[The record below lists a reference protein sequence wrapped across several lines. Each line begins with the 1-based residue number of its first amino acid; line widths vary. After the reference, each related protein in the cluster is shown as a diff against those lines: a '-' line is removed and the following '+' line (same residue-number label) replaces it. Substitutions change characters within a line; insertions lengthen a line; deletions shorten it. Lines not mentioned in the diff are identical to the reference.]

1 MADLFADTPVA
12 PLAEVLRPKVLDEV
26 IGQSSL
32 EPCFCVLLI
41 ILSCYSLRSIFA
53 EVAPMMSLK
62 TRFLLGIG
70 FAAGMS
76 AAVAHDLW
84 VEPEAGG
91 YQLLYGHH
99 PGVSHEGAKQIDYSP
114 EIVKSVVCLDATG
127 SHHPTQVGDS
137 SPVKIEG
144 DCAVLYVLTS
154 SGYWTKTTA
163 GTKNLK
169 KTEAAS
175 PLSSWQSFESVK
187 HIDRWGSGAAS
198 SLATPLEIVPAENPL
213 ALKDGDKLTVRVLA
227 NGQPVADATVS
238 YDGKPRGQTG
248 ADGTLNIRVKH
259 GGLQLIQA
267 STRTPHAGP
276 EADEIVHTTALTFAL
291 GNDK

>member
-1 MADLFADTPVA
+1 MT
-12 PLAEVLRPKVLDEV
+12 
-26 IGQSSL
+26 SL
-32 EPCFCVLLI
+32 T
-41 ILSCYSLRSIFA
+41 
-53 EVAPMMSLK
+53 

-99 PGVSHEGAKQIDYSP
+99 PRVSHEGTRQIAYIPD
-114 EIVKSVVCLDATG
+114 IVKTVVCLDAAG
-127 SHHPTQVGDS
+127 GRRPAKAGGG

-169 KTEAAS
+169 KTEVAS
-175 PLSSWQSFESVK
+175 PLGSWQSFESVK
-187 HIDRWGSGAAS
+187 HIARWGSGAAS
-198 SLATPLEIVPAENPL
+198 PLATPLEIVPAENPL
-213 ALKDGDKLTVRVLA
+213 ALKDGDKLTLRVLA
-227 NGQPVADATVS
+227 NGQPLADATVS

-248 ADGTLNIRVKH
+248 ADGTVNIRVKH

-267 STRTPHAGP
+267 STRSPHAGP
-276 EADEIVHTTALTFAL
+276 EADEVVHTTALTFAL
-291 GNDK
+291 GAGQ

>member
-1 MADLFADTPVA
+1 MT
-12 PLAEVLRPKVLDEV
+12 
-26 IGQSSL
+26 SL
-32 EPCFCVLLI
+32 T
-41 ILSCYSLRSIFA
+41 
-53 EVAPMMSLK
+53 
-62 TRFLLGIG
+62 TRFLLGVG
-70 FAAGMS
+70 VAAAMS

-84 VEPEAGG
+84 VEPMAGG

-99 PGVSHEGAKQIDYSP
+99 PRVSHEGMRQIAYATD
-114 EIVKSVVCLDATG
+114 IVKSVVCLDAG
-127 SHHPTQVGDS
+127 GGRRPAQVGGGP
-137 SPVKIEG
+137 PVKIEG

-175 PLSSWQSFESVK
+175 PLGSWQSFESVK
-187 HIDRWGSGAAS
+187 HIVRWGSGAGS
-198 SLATPLEIVPAENPL
+198 PLATPLEIVPAENPL
-213 ALKDGDKLTVRVLA
+213 VLKDGDKLTLRVLA
-227 NGQPVADATVS
+227 NGQAVADAAVS

-248 ADGTLNIRVKH
+248 ADGTVNIRVKH

-276 EADEIVHTTALTFAL
+276 EADEVVHTTALTFAL
-291 GNDK
+291 GTMQ

>member
-1 MADLFADTPVA
+1 
-12 PLAEVLRPKVLDEV
+12 
-26 IGQSSL
+26 
-32 EPCFCVLLI
+32 
-41 ILSCYSLRSIFA
+41 
-53 EVAPMMSLK
+53 MMSLT
-62 TRFLLGIG
+62 TRFLLGVG

-91 YQLLYGHH
+91 FQLIYGHH
-99 PGVSHEGAKQIDYSP
+99 PRVSHEGARQIAYDP
-114 EIVKSVVCLDATG
+114 DIVESVACLDAAG
-127 SHHPTQVGDS
+127 GRRPAKVADG
-137 SPVKIEG
+137 SPVMIEG

-163 GTKNLK
+163 GTKRLK

-175 PLSSWQSFESVK
+175 PLASWQSFESVK
-187 HIDRWGSGAAS
+187 HIARWGGGPAS
-198 SLATPLEIVPAENPL
+198 ALVTPLEIVPAKNPL
-213 ALKDGDKLTVRVLA
+213 ALKDGDKLTLRVLA

-276 EADEIVHTTALTFAL
+276 EADEVVHTTALTFAL
-291 GNDK
+291 GSDK